1 VANSTLFGVL
11 GVLGEALALGTAL
24 GLAAEAAYRLLDA
37 AGSAGRAAPAGARG
51 GRVPALDYT
60 AVLAQV
66 TGH

>member
-24 GLAAEAAYRLLDA
+24 GLPAEAAYQVLA
-37 AGSAGRAAPAGARG
+37 ATPLAAPAGARG

-60 AVLAQV
+60 AVLAQIA
-66 TGH
+66 GH